1 MTKEQKIKIVLLLN
15 IIIVFAEVGAGVYA
29 NSMALL
35 SDAFHNLGD
44 VLAVAIAFV
53 ALIYSR
59 RSASEM
65 MTFGFIRS
73 EMMAAFVNAL
83 FLTVTMIFILFES
96 IQKFFH
102 PESINAPVV
111 IGAAFIALIANAF
124 SALLLKESGMGHSHT
139 HDHNHKEEDHQHHD
153 HYHDANMAAAYWH
166 MAGDAAISL
175 GVVLGG
181 IAIWLWNI
189 VWIDPA
195 LSVLFSLIILK
206 EAYTLLRQSFLSL
219 MDANKDGVE
228 TITTAVSTFSSVHSI
243 HDLHLTRPNSKEFY
257 CSMHVVLY
265 DNPGLEE
272 VETLLEEIRSELNH
286 LGVTHAIIQ
295 PETLKYATHETLC
308 NGHH

>member
-15 IIIVFAEVGAGVYA
+15 IIIVIAEVGAGVYA

-53 ALIYSR
+53 ALLYSR
-59 RSASEM
+59 RAASVA

-83 FLTVTMIFILFES
+83 FLTATMIFILFES
-96 IQKFFH
+96 VQKFFH

-111 IGAAFIALIANAF
+111 IAAAFIALIANAF
-124 SALLLKESGMGHSHT
+124 SALLLKENGMGHSHT
-139 HDHNHKEEDHQHHD
+139 HDHHHDEDEDHHHD
-153 HYHDANMAAAYWH
+153 HHDANMAAAYWH

-189 VWIDPA
+189 IWIDPA
-195 LSVLFSLIILK
+195 LSVFFSLIILK
-206 EAYTLLRQSFLSL
+206 EAYSLLRQSFLSL

-228 TITTAVSTFSSVHSI
+228 TITTAVSAFASVHSI

-272 VETLLEEIRSELNH
+272 VETLLEEIRSTLKS
-286 LGVTHAIIQ
+286 LGVTHALIQ